1 MHRLLL
7 RNSSI
12 GNQGKSRNQSKDWP
26 NPCSGL
32 RHGKDA
38 HTSLSSFFL
47 LQSLLCT
54 TLHCRR
60 PWKYQTQPAKTSPP
74 LPFPDNVPTAPML
87 RISLKRLP
95 NNDQDESSLFFT
107 AYKDLGFFLP
117 RPRWHR
123 PRSIHI
129 LEDADKLFHVGKQLD
144 DLPVEEKQKYDFSAQ
159 KSYFG

>member
-1 MHRLLL
+1 
-7 RNSSI
+7 
-12 GNQGKSRNQSKDWP
+12 
-26 NPCSGL
+26 
-32 RHGKDA
+32 
-38 HTSLSSFFL
+38 
-47 LQSLLCT
+47 
-54 TLHCRR
+54 
-60 PWKYQTQPAKTSPP
+60 
-74 LPFPDNVPTAPML
+74 ML